1 MAFTQIPDNRNA
13 RLQFPMMGRQMT
25 SIDRALL
32 ARRHAKTTKTNRA
45 AAMLYTF
52 CQMVTGKLDPK
63 SSYLGS
69 LHAPMTFPAFL
80 LLVLIAVLALAIWLF
95 GAR

>member
-1 MAFTQIPDNRNA
+1 
-13 RLQFPMMGRQMT
+13 MT

-32 ARRHAKTTKTNRA
+32 ARRQATKKNKTGTI
-45 AAMLYTF
+45 LYTF
-52 CQMVTGKLDPK
+52 GQMVTGRLDPK

-69 LHAPMTFPAFL
+69 LHAPITFPAFL
-80 LLVLIAVLALAIWLF
+80 LVVLIVVSGLVIWLF